1 MLRRKGFWKLVRGI
15 KVKRLLA
22 TVKKTAERSGK
33 NKLFLLIDIL
43 YCGVA
48 YGAGYQDYWLYEFEN
63 LNRAQRKTY
72 VARGFNNRLVCLL
85 NSKEEREQFSDK
97 GNFNRRYQTFLGRA
111 FLDLTKCSEKEFL
124 QFAKEHQIFAAK
136 PPKGCCGKGFEK
148 VEVTQETDLSKLFQ
162 RLKEDGR
169 TIVEEYLRQHP
180 TLEKIYPS
188 SINTLRIGTMNHGG
202 VVTAIYGLLRIG
214 NRGNVVDNINS
225 GGMCA
230 PIDLQSG
237 IITEKACD
245 KEGMVYT
252 FHPVTGAEIKGVE
265 IPFWQESL
273 KLCVDAAKLTPE
285 IGYIG
290 WDVCVTPQGP
300 VLVEGNEFPGHDLLQ
315 LPAHTPQKIGMKPMF
330 LKLVPE
336 LN

>member
-15 KVKRLLA
+15 KIKRLLD

-33 NKLFLLIDIL
+33 NRAFLLIDML

-48 YGAGYQDYWLYEFEN
+48 YGAGYQDYWLYEFEK
-63 LNRAQRKTY
+63 LTRSQRKTY
-72 VARGFNNRLVCLL
+72 VTRGFNNRLVCLL
-85 NSKEEREQFSDK
+85 NSKEERERFSDK
-97 GNFNRRYQTFLGRA
+97 GNFNRRYEAFLGRA
-111 FLDLTKCSEKEFL
+111 FLDLTQCSENEFS
-124 QFAKEHQIFAAK
+124 QFVQEHQVFAAK
-136 PPKGCCGKGFEK
+136 PPRGSCGKGFEK
-148 VEVTQETDLSKLFQ
+148 VVIQQDTDLPELLK
-162 RLKEDGR
+162 RLRKDGK
-169 TIVEEYLRQHP
+169 TILEEYLRQHP
-180 TLEKIYPS
+180 ALEKIHPS
-188 SINTLRIGTMNHGG
+188 SINTLRIGTMNHSGMVT
-202 VVTAIYGLLRIG
+202 VVYGFLRIG

-237 IITEKACD
+237 VITEKACD
-245 KEGMVYT
+245 KDGRAYA
-252 FHPVTGAEIKGVE
+252 FHPVTGAKIKGAE

-273 KLCVDAAKLTPE
+273 KLCVEAAKLSPE

-300 VLVEGNEFPGHDLLQ
+300 VLVEGNEFPGHDILQ
-315 LPAHTPQKIGMKPMF
+315 LPAHTPKKIGMKPVF